1 MLGGGID
8 IDIDI
13 MEMVTPKMDNR
24 KLDMRKLVFETLGIK
39 APAVVAVLS
48 GEEAVK
54 NAGVAERL
62 GADLVEMR
70 LDLLPKDPIGVLRE
84 GRDATTLPIIATNR
98 MTQEGGAFHG
108 SEDERI
114 EILAEAS
121 TWADLVDV
129 ELRAEGRDRLM
140 EIMDR
145 PVIISFHDFEGM
157 PPLGELRSML
167 EEIFEAGAEIAKLAL
182 TPTSLE
188 DCLDLLKLLRETE
201 GPLSLMGMGNVGKHL
216 RAVAPIY
223 GSVLTYGYIGSATA
237 PGQISVKALREVLDV
252 FMDENR

>member
-1 MLGGGID
+1 
-8 IDIDI
+8 

-24 KLDMRKLVFETLGIK
+24 NLDRRKLVFETLEIE
-39 APAVVAVLS
+39 APAVVAALS
-48 GEEAVK
+48 GEEAVR

-62 GADLVEMR
+62 GADLVEVR
-70 LDLLPKDPIGVLRE
+70 LDLLPKDPIRIIRE
-84 GRDATTLPIIATNR
+84 VREATSLPIIATNR
-98 MTQEGGAFHG
+98 MTQEGGQFHG
-108 SEDERI
+108 SESERI

-121 TWADLVDV
+121 TLADLVDV

-140 EIMDR
+140 EIAER
-145 PVIISFHDFEGM
+145 PVIISYHDFEGM
-157 PPLGELRSML
+157 PPLEELRSML

-182 TPTSLE
+182 TPASLE
-188 DCLDLLKLLRETE
+188 DCLDLLKLLSETE

-252 FMDENR
+252 LMGENR

>member
-1 MLGGGID
+1 
-8 IDIDI
+8 
-13 MEMVTPKMDNR
+13 MDNR
-24 KLDMRKLVFETLGIK
+24 NLDRRKLVFETLEIE
-39 APAVVAVLS
+39 APAVVAALS
-48 GEEAVK
+48 GEEAVR

-62 GADLVEMR
+62 GADLVEVR
-70 LDLLPKDPIGVLRE
+70 LDLLPKDPIRIIRE
-84 GRDATTLPIIATNR
+84 VREATSLPIIATNR
-98 MTQEGGAFHG
+98 MTQEGGQFHG
-108 SEDERI
+108 SESERI

-121 TWADLVDV
+121 TLADLVDV

-140 EIMDR
+140 EIAER
-145 PVIISFHDFEGM
+145 PVIISYHDFEGM
-157 PPLGELRSML
+157 PPLEELRSML

-182 TPTSLE
+182 TPASLE
-188 DCLDLLKLLRETE
+188 DCLDLLKLLSETE

-252 FMDENR
+252 LMGENR